1 MLVPSLC
8 ETFLTITH
16 VTGLCTH
23 GLTSSQDC
31 FYTMQEVDIQNWGR
45 ALSQFVQVVW
55 CCEAPCAILTFEV
68 ILLIVAP
75 TLFWCVTFNASLMP
89 YWFVRNFYCNLAL
102 DFATLSQ
109 RAAFLTQD
117 FTFPPPRATS
127 SPNFNVAVVLLLSEC
142 CVSMLCLNIVI
153 GGAGG
158 GMPTLWLEVREVG
171 CKHCESWV
179 KNSALGKH
187 YDVWRA
193 DQSRDTN
200 QLSHRQMYLA
210 EHWRMHTYRCTYMY
224 D

>member
-102 DFATLSQ
+102 DFATLS
-109 RAAFLTQD
+109 
-117 FTFPPPRATS
+117 
-127 SPNFNVAVVLLLSEC
+127 
-142 CVSMLCLNIVI
+142 
-153 GGAGG
+153 
-158 GMPTLWLEVREVG
+158 
-171 CKHCESWV
+171 
-179 KNSALGKH
+179 GKH
-187 YDVWRA
+187 YYVLRA